1 MMFPWELVLKSQTG
15 PCVQLFNQSFPSD
28 LCLFICWPLRCR
40 LVSIIQQ
47 MSRFVSLC
55 VMDIIFAHWCHCG
68 LYRFLLS
75 RAIVNSGFV
84 TGPAISKATITKVAV
99 CVCVGA
105 GVCVSE
111 MMSVLS
117 GYYGVHISQSV
128 MKFNIQAVARVDFYR
143 LLLFINIESES
154 MQPL

>member
-1 MMFPWELVLKSQTG
+1 MFIHLLTSPLQVSVDYTTDEPLCFLVCDGYHFCSLVPLWALSFFAQQG
-15 PCVQLFNQSFPSD
+15 YCQLWLCNRSSNIQSHNNQGG
-28 LCLFICWPLRCR
+28 C
-40 LVSIIQQ
+40 
-47 MSRFVSLC
+47 
-55 VMDIIFAHWCHCG
+55 
-68 LYRFLLS
+68 
-75 RAIVNSGFV
+75 
-84 TGPAISKATITKVAV
+84 V